1 MAIRCGIGR
10 KFFFTSKLVKKN
22 LRPIPRRPADYSC
35 IKEQATLTMG
45 DVNVFLGTSDDMN
58 GKISELHDM
67 LPQIEGLKGTLY
79 LDTYDELKTD
89 TMFSFIQE

>member
-1 MAIRCGIGR
+1 MTQVLSLYNMEVDKI
-10 KFFFTSKLVKKN
+10 TYNV
-22 LRPIPRRPADYSC
+22 
-35 IKEQATLTMG
+35 KEQATLTMG